1 MRLNRLRVEQFRQFR
16 QPLELDELQP
26 GINLICGPNESGK
39 STLVRAIRAAFFER
53 FSSSS
58 VSDLRPWG
66 DSAAAPEVVLDFDW
80 QGQHWILTKRF
91 LQRKRCDLRIDGQ
104 SWSGDDAEEKLAD
117 LLGFQYPGR
126 GASKAEHWGIPGL
139 LWIEQGAGHEL
150 RSAVQHASDH
160 LQSALGASLA
170 RSPAAVGMRF
180 STRSRRVWRRY

>member
-104 SWSGDDAEEKLAD
+104 SWSGDDAEESSLICWVFSIRGAVRARPST
-117 LLGFQYPGR
+117 GAYPGSC
-126 GASKAEHWGIPGL
+126 G
-139 LWIEQGAGHEL
+139 
-150 RSAVQHASDH
+150 
-160 LQSALGASLA
+160 
-170 RSPAAVGMRF
+170 
-180 STRSRRVWRRY
+180 